1 MYKLAIF
8 DFDGTLVDSAPG
20 IVTVMEQVAL
30 EYNLPTQIVDDWK
43 NLIGVPLVKQMQTV
57 LPDKNEEY
65 WTQVAERYRAIYDQQ
80 TIEICPPF
88 PFLKDMLAK
97 LTKNDIKISIAS
109 SKRRHLIEEVLA
121 YHNLL
126 DYFCLVIG
134 AQDVNNHKPHPESV
148 QITLSNLNI
157 NYQEAVVIGDS
168 TYDLEM
174 ARNANVD
181 SIGVTTGIHTR
192 QILHTAGPRFV
203 ADNLNEVLD
212 LILNGRK
219 I

>member
-157 NYQEAVVIGDS
+157 NYQEAVVLVI
-168 TYDLEM
+168 
-174 ARNANVD
+174 N
-181 SIGVTTGIHTR
+181 
-192 QILHTAGPRFV
+192 
-203 ADNLNEVLD
+203 
-212 LILNGRK
+212 
-219 I
+219 